1 MLILAHDYLLVI
13 LLWSFYEDSLLFAS
27 LGILIVYNCSKIC
40 LYALWN
46 TIILDLM
53 YSISFFSRFVFDK
66 IIVKGGEYEHK
77 VDWTLANQVIERG
90 NMINIYLREREL
102 ALRVLGGV
110 DSGVVFEFELFFTL
124 LCHFG
129 LFYRFLCLLL
139 ILRHF
144 LLDDLLE
151 FSWLL
156 VF

>member
-1 MLILAHDYLLVI
+1 
-13 LLWSFYEDSLLFAS
+13 
-27 LGILIVYNCSKIC
+27 
-40 LYALWN
+40 
-46 TIILDLM
+46 
-53 YSISFFSRFVFDK
+53 
-66 IIVKGGEYEHK
+66 
-77 VDWTLANQVIERG
+77 VIERG